1 VDTVGEVTAT
11 GSGSAWIHAVADQLE
26 DSAYIDVNPPDLSV
40 TPNSISASAAE
51 GSATTHTQYVRIE
64 NAGSGSPTWTATT
77 NGSSWLVLS
86 KTSGD
91 VSGGMPDSTLVTLT
105 PRPSGVPLAQDTYH
119 DTLVIA
125 LPGASGSPAKV
136 PVEYVIE
143 PCVETPRTP
152 DIIINDSL
160 TTRDCGAP
168 HRGGSFAKLYSFT
181 AGSGNAITLY
191 MDGDFDAYLFLLDGS
206 GNILTQNDECP
217 GNVVR
222 GRACIEDYALPA
234 GSIKI
239 EATSFDADAVGDF
252 VIHAIIITA
261 PDAPQDLEQ
270 RTTGG
275 TPIPVGTATDESTV
289 ILEARVSDPDPLDTL
304 SLEVEVK
311 PAAADFDGT
320 GTDTSSVAVISGQT
334 AAATVSGLQD
344 NTAYHWRARALDRW
358 DRQGPWVSFGGNP
371 EAAPDFAVD
380 LAPEDPDAPSGLGQF
395 KSDGTTVI
403 GVGAKT
409 NETTVVFKATVSDP
423 DPLDA
428 LRLEVEVKPAGVA
441 FDETGTDTSAA
452 VANNST
458 ATVSVPSLSDNTA
471 YRWRVR
477 TLDQDGRSSA
487 WVLFGNDPDFIVDVT
502 AEDPGLPT
510 NPGQFRADATTQIA
524 VGGTTNEVVVVFKAQ
539 LTDPDPGDTLWIQI
553 ELKAVDAPF
562 DELNLD
568 SDYPTPAAG
577 VSDGSTAQLVV
588 PVSIGT
594 QYHWRA
600 RAIDQTG
607 RTSGWVPFGGNF
619 DNPNPPPPDSDIDF
633 ERQ

>member
-1 VDTVGEVTAT
+1 
-11 GSGSAWIHAVADQLE
+11 VADQLE

-409 NETTVVFKATVSDP
+409 NETTVDQRNDCGLQGHRERSRPSGRAAPRGRGQAGRRGLRRDRHGHQRRRGQQQHRHGLGP
-423 DPLDA
+423 EPERQHRLPLA
-428 LRLEVEVKPAGVA
+428 RPHAGPRRPQQRLGPVRERSRLR
-441 FDETGTDTSAA
+441 
-452 VANNST
+452 
-458 ATVSVPSLSDNTA
+458 
-471 YRWRVR
+471 
-477 TLDQDGRSSA
+477 
-487 WVLFGNDPDFIVDVT
+487 
-502 AEDPGLPT
+502 
-510 NPGQFRADATTQIA
+510 QFRADATTQIA